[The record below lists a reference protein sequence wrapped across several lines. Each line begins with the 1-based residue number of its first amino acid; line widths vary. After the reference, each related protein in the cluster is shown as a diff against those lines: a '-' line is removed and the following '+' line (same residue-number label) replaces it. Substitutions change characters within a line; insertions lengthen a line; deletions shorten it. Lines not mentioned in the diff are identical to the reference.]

1 MNTGGWIP
9 YCSPT
14 WQDLA
19 ARMIRALS
27 PAGTRLCQGGT
38 ECDYGWGA
46 AHPHPERW
54 GLQEGCLRRLRS
66 KGGTSGNS
74 LEWPQSAFASLT
86 STLWLVSLKLLL
98 PLLVNSVAST
108 SSESPGSSPR
118 GDLLLNP
125 QIKSQSGRQ
134 RERKDGCFSSLFFPG
149 YTTA

>member
-19 ARMIRALS
+19 SPDDKSIELCLNQALS
-27 PAGTRLCQGGT
+27 GRDKR
-38 ECDYGWGA
+38 DYGWGA

-54 GLQEGCLRRLRS
+54 GLQEGCLRRLES

-74 LEWPQSAFASLT
+74 LEWPQSAFATLT
-86 STLWLVSLKLLL
+86 STLVYLKFPL
-98 PLLVNSVAST
+98 PLLVNSVYSI

-118 GDLLLNP
+118 GDLLLNS

-134 RERKDGCFSSLFFPG
+134 RERKDGYFSSLFYLG